1 MATAPEQPHQMQ
13 TAVNCDTCEN
23 IAKHLCRNCH
33 DRLCDRCKD
42 IHSKSKA
49 SSDHEVM
56 LLTSESLSLSLECP
70 TSYVCKWHP
79 KFRASIG
86 CQKCEVPVC
95 DQCLLGEHN
104 GHNVIGIVQLFH
116 FKKGKFEQ
124 NLSTVR
130 FTLPKYKSELEIV
143 RSRQMEIFKNKD
155 TVEKEID
162 GYFNSVISTLDAS
175 RHQLLKSVN
184 EKTLVDIDLLKDK
197 EKILQSCVQNMQDY
211 MGNIQNDDLQEKM
224 AFIFYTACALDDNMP
239 HTIPLSIPGLI
250 KYSEGR
256 FDKAMVKT
264 LSGRVFNCAENIKLL
279 QHASMEI
286 VKCLNVEKCKIV
298 SLAYC
303 SDPEAFWVYSS
314 SRNAFVKYDG
324 RGNDLDT
331 CTLNVKIGNVR
342 NKPVC
347 VVDNEKL
354 LFRYNVS

>member
-1 MATAPEQPHQMQ
+1 
-13 TAVNCDTCEN
+13 
-23 IAKHLCRNCH
+23 
-33 DRLCDRCKD
+33 
-42 IHSKSKA
+42 
-49 SSDHEVM
+49 
-56 LLTSESLSLSLECP
+56 
-70 TSYVCKWHP
+70 
-79 KFRASIG
+79 
-86 CQKCEVPVC
+86 
-95 DQCLLGEHN
+95 
-104 GHNVIGIVQLFH
+104 
-116 FKKGKFEQ
+116 
-124 NLSTVR
+124 
-130 FTLPKYKSELEIV
+130 
-143 RSRQMEIFKNKD
+143 
-155 TVEKEID
+155 
-162 GYFNSVISTLDAS
+162 
-175 RHQLLKSVN
+175 
-184 EKTLVDIDLLKDK
+184 
-197 EKILQSCVQNMQDY
+197 
-211 MGNIQNDDLQEKM
+211 M

-239 HTIPLSIPGLI
+239 HIIPLSIPGLI